1 LDFNGV
7 VLPVVVSDSLGDLIK
22 EELLLSGVLSPSL
35 KDHVGSTEHLY
46 HSVEW
51 KLRNDV
57 EWSIDIEAKFF
68 IKTLGLSLC
77 LLVKIEY
84 LPSLVSTVM
93 SVVYSNSLTF
103 FVCVTYNINTSL
115 GLLDI
120 TEVLSLEGKDLPPS
134 RVSAPDLHVVG
145 LT

>member
-1 LDFNGV
+1 
-7 VLPVVVSDSLGDLIK
+7 
-22 EELLLSGVLSPSL
+22 
-35 KDHVGSTEHLY
+35 
-46 HSVEW
+46 
-51 KLRNDV
+51 
-57 EWSIDIEAKFF
+57 
-68 IKTLGLSLC
+68 
-77 LLVKIEY
+77 
-84 LPSLVSTVM
+84 M
-93 SVVYSNSLTF
+93 SVVHSNSLTF